1 VLGGRRAPATR
12 AFVTPVRETAKIL
25 VCEASCMKVHLV
37 DGTYEL
43 FRHFFGAPPHRNSEG
58 DEVAAVRGVLSSVL
72 QLMEEGAT
80 HVGVATDHVIE
91 SFRNELWPGY
101 KTGDGVDPDL
111 KSQFWPLEDALVAMG
126 VLVWP
131 MVDLEADDA
140 LASGA
145 AVAADDAR
153 VEQAVICTPDKDL
166 GQCVRGKRV
175 VQLDRRQNI
184 LIDDSAVEAKFGV
197 PPGSIPDY
205 LALVGDSADGFPGL
219 SGWGAKSAGAVLA
232 RWLHIEDIPAESDAW
247 EVTVRGASK
256 LATTLRENF
265 DNALLFKDLATLRV
279 DRALL
284 GDVDELH
291 WIGPTDE
298 FAEMCE
304 RLDAGSLYKRVDALA
319 TERAR

>member
-1 VLGGRRAPATR
+1 
-12 AFVTPVRETAKIL
+12 
-25 VCEASCMKVHLV
+25 
-37 DGTYEL
+37 
-43 FRHFFGAPPHRNSEG
+43 
-58 DEVAAVRGVLSSVL
+58 
-72 QLMEEGAT
+72 MEEGAT

-232 RWLHIEDIPAESDAW
+232 RWLHIEDIPAEPDAW

-256 LATTLRENF
+256 LATTLRENS